1 MNKIETKK
9 STVDY
14 PQDNFI
20 DSTALAI
27 KMKALYSNT
36 ELEKM
41 KRSEQQRER
50 IIYMGKRSLYLP
62 CGNPQGNRKTAGM
75 IKAASDRVRES
86 IQNISEASEK
96 ESQGMIEEF
105 FRQFGTHFVF

>member
-1 MNKIETKK
+1 
-9 STVDY
+9 
-14 PQDNFI
+14 
-20 DSTALAI
+20 
-27 KMKALYSNT
+27 
-36 ELEKM
+36 
-41 KRSEQQRER
+41 
-50 IIYMGKRSLYLP
+50 
-62 CGNPQGNRKTAGM
+62 M